1 MYVLYDKNKDVI
13 NIGENENLQNQ
24 FAKYVVTNFENDACK
39 QKPILIKE
47 GLSNIQKNEK
57 VSF

>member
-24 FAKYVVTNFENDACK
+24 FAKNVVTNFENDICK
-39 QKPILIKE
+39 QKTHTYQRGFVEHPKE
-47 GLSNIQKNEK
+47 RKR
-57 VSF
+57 